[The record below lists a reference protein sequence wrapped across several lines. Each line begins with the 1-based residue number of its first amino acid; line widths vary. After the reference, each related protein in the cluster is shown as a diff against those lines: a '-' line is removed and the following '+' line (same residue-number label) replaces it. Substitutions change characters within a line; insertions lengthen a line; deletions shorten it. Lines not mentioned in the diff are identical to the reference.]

1 MAQINGMQPACGQFL
16 REEGLSYNLADATE
30 MSMGG
35 KGCKVIVDGTKTD
48 ANAGQ
53 SFCALHCIT
62 ACVLSAYTVRQYAP
76 VTPTNVLN
84 GITFPAGA
92 VIYGQFTSITLASGT
107 MIAYNGVNN
116 AGA

>member
-1 MAQINGMQPACGQFL
+1 MPQINGMQPASGQVL
-16 REEGLSYNLADATE
+16 REEGLSYNIADATE

-53 SFCALHCIT
+53 SFVAIHCLT
-62 ACVLSAYTVRQYAP
+62 DTVLAAYTVRQYAP
-76 VTPTNVLN
+76 VTPTNVLV
-84 GITFPAGA
+84 GVILPAGM
-92 VIYGQFTSITLASGT
+92 VLYGQFTSLTLTSGT
-107 MIAYNGVNN
+107 VIAYNGVNN